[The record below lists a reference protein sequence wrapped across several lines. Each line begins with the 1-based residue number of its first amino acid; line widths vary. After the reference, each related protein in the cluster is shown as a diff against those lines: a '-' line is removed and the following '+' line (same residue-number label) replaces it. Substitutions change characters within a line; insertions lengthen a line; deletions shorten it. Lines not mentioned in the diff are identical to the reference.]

1 MNKIL
6 SGRTICLL
14 IISLVSLSCLLKTVC
29 LAETQD
35 PVKPSL
41 VAVVDFENETG
52 SSANAALVK
61 AMTDSVIASF
71 VKSGAIQVV
80 ERSRIAKLLEEQKL
94 VLSGLIDTDRVAN
107 IGKLLAAE
115 HIVIGSLSSVG
126 NSWMVTMRLLEV
138 KTGRILLAEMFQ
150 VEDQSAVLTKTRD
163 TAGIFLKKI
172 SQGVKGNYLMT
183 FIVSPKGKGK
193 KKLTVAEE
201 KKLTEIL
208 KKKVVN
214 FGSSVG
220 RIALRGN
227 KVEVLIRG
235 VSEPLELAGAL
246 MSDDILQFRIVDD
259 RFDPSTTTPP
269 MGSELLSFKDNGS
282 KGYIAVRNKVELTGD
297 HIEIASIS
305 LEQWNRP
312 VIMLHFD
319 PVGKSLFARI
329 TRNNIE
335 KRLAVILNGKVL
347 IAPRILM
354 EIRDGKAQITGNFTM
369 DEAFRISVNLRSG
382 SLPANLSL
390 AGMEKEP

>member
-1 MNKIL
+1 VYRNH
-6 SGRTICLL
+6 LL
-14 IISLVSLSCLLKTVC
+14 TFDTFC
-29 LAETQD
+29 
-35 PVKPSL
+35 PKP
-41 VAVVDFENETG
+41 FED
-52 SSANAALVK
+52 V
-61 AMTDSVIASF
+61 
-71 VKSGAIQVV
+71 
-80 ERSRIAKLLEEQKL
+80 
-94 VLSGLIDTDRVAN
+94 
-107 IGKLLAAE
+107 
-115 HIVIGSLSSVG
+115 H
-126 NSWMVTMRLLEV
+126 
-138 KTGRILLAEMFQ
+138 
-150 VEDQSAVLTKTRD
+150 
-163 TAGIFLKKI
+163 
-172 SQGVKGNYLMT
+172 
-183 FIVSPKGKGK
+183 
-193 KKLTVAEE
+193 AEE